1 MKKMPKLPQTGGQY
15 LRDKKGIPVPSR
27 KPKPAE
33 PANADQP
40 TSQKEQ

>member
-15 LRDKKGIPVPSR
+15 QRDKKGNPVPNR
-27 KPKPAE
+27 TPKPAE
-33 PANADQP
+33 PAKADQP